1 MDALATSLP
10 FLPLQFLLEIVGY
23 IHTFTLRHTRIRL
36 AYKLVQKQIGCYNHG
51 MVTLVADKIR
61 NIGKVIY
68 R

>member
-10 FLPLQFLLEIVGY
+10 FYLYSFFWRLLGIT
-23 IHTFTLRHTRIRL
+23 ILSHSWHTRIRL

-51 MVTLVADKIR
+51 MVTLVADKVR